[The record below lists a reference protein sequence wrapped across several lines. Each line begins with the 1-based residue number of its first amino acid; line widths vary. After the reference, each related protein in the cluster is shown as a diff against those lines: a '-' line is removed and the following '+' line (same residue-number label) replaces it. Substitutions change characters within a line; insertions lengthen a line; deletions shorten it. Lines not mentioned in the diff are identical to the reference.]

1 MTEKQ
6 RTITVGINPELHP
19 GKAPEDELQRLVWES
34 MDTAWGFLSEQAVR
48 VAIHILRQGFEA
60 AGEEFLSDEELFTV
74 DHPDAPRSYADL
86 AVKDVLAAEM
96 LEAGFD
102 RLADVTLAQAAE
114 EMGVTIRFEEG

>member
-1 MTEKQ
+1 MTEN
-6 RTITVGINPELHP
+6 RVFPVGINPELHP

-102 RLADVTLAQAAE
+102 RLVDVTLAQAAE